1 MRVENNNVSGQN
13 HDPEQIDL
21 IDLLMQLWR
30 GKMTIIISVI
40 VAIALAIGY
49 LAVAKE
55 KWTST
60 AIVTQP
66 DVGQIAGYNNAMN
79 VIYGQAA
86 PKVSDLQETLIGR
99 FSSAFSALAE
109 TLDNQE
115 EPEKL
120 TIEPSVKNQQ
130 LPLTVSYVGQTAE
143 GAQMKLAQY
152 IQQVDDK
159 VNQELEKDL
168 KDNIALG
175 RKNLQDSLR
184 TQEVVAQEQKD
195 LRIRQIQ
202 EALQY
207 ANQAQVTKPQVQ
219 QTEDVT
225 QDTLFLLGSEA
236 LESMIKHEA
245 TRPLVFS
252 PNYYQTRQNLLDI
265 ENLKVDDLDIHA
277 YRYVMKPT
285 LPIRRDSP
293 KKAITLIL
301 AVLLGGMVG
310 ARGLCWGVTLCVI
323 TTRSNL
329 FGFKENGQGGDT
341 LPVFFCRHAMLAH
354 LIQPKCAERIV
365 GPISL
370 RIGQWLR
377 KRQQYRIR
385 LPRNSLM
392 PFAQVLNHRR

>member
-13 HDPEQIDL
+13 YDPEQIDL

-30 GKMTIIISVI
+30 GKMIIIISVI

-60 AIVTQP
+60 AIITQP
-66 DVGQIAGYNNAMN
+66 DVGQIAGYTDAMN
-79 VIYGQAA
+79 AIYGQAA
-86 PKVSDLQETLIGR
+86 PKVSDLQTTLIGR
-99 FSSAFSALAE
+99 YSTAFSALTEA
-109 TLDNQE
+109 LDNQE
-115 EPEKL
+115 ELEKL
-120 TIEPSVKNQQ
+120 TIEPSVKNQP
-130 LPLTVSYVGQTAE
+130 LPLVVSYVGSTAE
-143 GAQMKLAQY
+143 DAQKQLAAY

-159 VNQELEKDL
+159 VNVELNKDL
-168 KDNIALG
+168 QDNIAL
-175 RKNLQDSLR
+175 RMKSLQDSLK
-184 TQEVVAQEQKD
+184 TQEVVAHEQKD

-207 ANQAQVTKPQVQ
+207 ANQAQVIKPQIQ
-219 QTEDVT
+219 QTGDDIT

-265 ENLKVDDLDIHA
+265 ENLNVDDLDIHA

-310 ARGLCWGVTLCVI
+310 AG
-323 TTRSNL
+323 
-329 FGFKENGQGGDT
+329 
-341 LPVFFCRHAMLAH
+341 
-354 LIQPKCAERIV
+354 IV
-365 GPISL
+365 LGRNAL
-370 RIGQWLR
+370 RNYNA
-377 KRQQYRIR
+377 K
-385 LPRNSLM
+385 
-392 PFAQVLNHRR
+392 

>member
-1 MRVENNNVSGQN
+1 
-13 HDPEQIDL
+13 
-21 IDLLMQLWR
+21 
-30 GKMTIIISVI
+30 
-40 VAIALAIGY
+40 
-49 LAVAKE
+49 
-55 KWTST
+55 
-60 AIVTQP
+60 
-66 DVGQIAGYNNAMN
+66 
-79 VIYGQAA
+79 
-86 PKVSDLQETLIGR
+86 
-99 FSSAFSALAE
+99 E
-109 TLDNQE
+109 TLDNQK

-143 GAQMKLAQY
+143 DAQMKLAQY

-168 KDNIALG
+168 KDNLALG

-207 ANQAQVTKPQVQ
+207 ANQAQVTKPQIQ
-219 QTEDVT
+219 QTGEDIT

-310 ARGLCWGVTLCVI
+310 AG
-323 TTRSNL
+323 
-329 FGFKENGQGGDT
+329 
-341 LPVFFCRHAMLAH
+341 
-354 LIQPKCAERIV
+354 IV
-365 GPISL
+365 LGRNAL
-370 RIGQWLR
+370 RN
-377 KRQQYRIR
+377 Y
-385 LPRNSLM
+385 NSK
-392 PFAQVLNHRR
+392 

>member
-21 IDLLMQLWR
+21 IDLLVQLWR

-60 AIVTQP
+60 AIITQP

-207 ANQAQVTKPQVQ
+207 ANQAQVTKPQ
-219 QTEDVT
+219 DVT
-225 QDTLFLLGSEA
+225 QDTMFLLGSEA

-252 PNYYQTRQNLLDI
+252 SSYYQTRQNLLDI
-265 ENLKVDDLDIHA
+265 DNLDVDKLDIHA

-310 ARGLCWGVTLCVI
+310 VG
-323 TTRSNL
+323 
-329 FGFKENGQGGDT
+329 
-341 LPVFFCRHAMLAH
+341 
-354 LIQPKCAERIV
+354 IV
-365 GPISL
+365 LGRNAL
-370 RIGQWLR
+370 RNYNA
-377 KRQQYRIR
+377 K
-385 LPRNSLM
+385 
-392 PFAQVLNHRR
+392 

>member
-1 MRVENNNVSGQN
+1 MRVENNNIPGHN

-30 GKMTIIISVI
+30 GKVTIFITVI

-86 PKVSDLQETLIGR
+86 PKVSDLQEALIGR

-120 TIEPSVKNQQ
+120 TIEPSVKNQP
-130 LPLTVSYVGQTAE
+130 LPLAVSYVGQTAAD
-143 GAQMKLAQY
+143 AQKKLAEY
-152 IQQVDDK
+152 IQQVDDQ
-159 VNQELEKDL
+159 VNKELEKDL
-168 KDNIALG
+168 KDTIALG
-175 RKNLQDSLR
+175 MKNLKDSLK

-207 ANQAQVTKPQVQ
+207 ANQAQLAKPQIQ

-225 QDTLFLLGSEA
+225 QDTLFLLGSDA

-252 PNYYQTRQNLLDI
+252 PGYYQTRQNLLDI
-265 ENLKVDDLDIHA
+265 ESLKVDDLDINA

-310 ARGLCWGVTLCVI
+310 AG
-323 TTRSNL
+323 
-329 FGFKENGQGGDT
+329 
-341 LPVFFCRHAMLAH
+341 
-354 LIQPKCAERIV
+354 IV
-365 GPISL
+365 LGRNAL
-370 RIGQWLR
+370 RNYNA
-377 KRQQYRIR
+377 K
-385 LPRNSLM
+385 
-392 PFAQVLNHRR
+392 

>member
-13 HDPEQIDL
+13 YDPEQIDL

-40 VAIALAIGY
+40 VVIVLAIGY

-60 AIVTQP
+60 AIITQP
-66 DVGQIAGYNNAMN
+66 DVGQIAGYTDAMN
-79 VIYGQAA
+79 AIYGQAA
-86 PKVSDLQETLIGR
+86 PKVSDLQTTLIGR
-99 FSSAFSALAE
+99 YSTAFSALAE
-109 TLDNQE
+109 ALDNQE

-120 TIEPSVKNQQ
+120 TIEPSVKNQP
-130 LPLTVSYVGQTAE
+130 LPLVVSYVGPTAE
-143 GAQMKLAQY
+143 DAQKQLAAY

-159 VNQELEKDL
+159 VNVELHKDL
-168 KDNIALG
+168 QDNIAL
-175 RKNLQDSLR
+175 RMKSLQDSLK

-207 ANQAQVTKPQVQ
+207 ANQAQVIKPQIQ
-219 QTEDVT
+219 QTGDDIT

-252 PNYYQTRQNLLDI
+252 PNYYQTRQNMLDI
-265 ENLKVDDLDIHA
+265 KNLNVDDLDIHA
-277 YRYVMKPT
+277 YHYVMKPT

-301 AVLLGGMVG
+301 AVLLGGMAG
-310 ARGLCWGVTLCVI
+310 AG
-323 TTRSNL
+323 
-329 FGFKENGQGGDT
+329 
-341 LPVFFCRHAMLAH
+341 
-354 LIQPKCAERIV
+354 IV
-365 GPISL
+365 LGRNAL
-370 RIGQWLR
+370 RNYNA
-377 KRQQYRIR
+377 K
-385 LPRNSLM
+385 
-392 PFAQVLNHRR
+392 

>member
-21 IDLLMQLWR
+21 IDLLVQLWR

-60 AIVTQP
+60 AIITQP

-79 VIYGQAA
+79 VIYGQAT

-207 ANQAQVTKPQVQ
+207 ANQAQVTKPQIQ
-219 QTEDVT
+219 QT
-225 QDTLFLLGSEA
+225 QDTMFLLGSEA

-252 PNYYQTRQNLLDI
+252 SSYYQTRQNLLDI
-265 ENLKVDDLDIHA
+265 DNLDVDKLDIHA

-310 ARGLCWGVTLCVI
+310 VG
-323 TTRSNL
+323 
-329 FGFKENGQGGDT
+329 
-341 LPVFFCRHAMLAH
+341 
-354 LIQPKCAERIV
+354 IV
-365 GPISL
+365 LGRNAL
-370 RIGQWLR
+370 RNYNA
-377 KRQQYRIR
+377 K
-385 LPRNSLM
+385 
-392 PFAQVLNHRR
+392 

>member
-13 HDPEQIDL
+13 YDPEQIDL

-40 VAIALAIGY
+40 VAIAFAIGY

-60 AIVTQP
+60 AIITQP
-66 DVGQIAGYNNAMN
+66 DVGQIAGYTDAMN
-79 VIYGQAA
+79 AIYGQAA
-86 PKVSDLQETLIGR
+86 PKVSDLQTSLIGR
-99 FSSAFSALAE
+99 YSTAFSALAE
-109 TLDNQE
+109 ALDNQE
-115 EPEKL
+115 EPEEL
-120 TIEPSVKNQQ
+120 IIEPSVKNQP
-130 LPLTVSYVGQTAE
+130 LPLVVSYVGPTAE
-143 GAQMKLAQY
+143 DAQKQLAAY
-152 IQQVDDK
+152 IQQIDDK
-159 VNQELEKDL
+159 VNVELHKDL
-168 KDNIALG
+168 QNNIAL
-175 RKNLQDSLR
+175 RMKSLQDSLK

-207 ANQAQVTKPQVQ
+207 ANQAQVIKPQIQ
-219 QTEDVT
+219 QTGDDIT

-265 ENLKVDDLDIHA
+265 ENLNVDDLDIHA

-285 LPIRRDSP
+285 LPIRRDIP

-310 ARGLCWGVTLCVI
+310 AG
-323 TTRSNL
+323 
-329 FGFKENGQGGDT
+329 
-341 LPVFFCRHAMLAH
+341 
-354 LIQPKCAERIV
+354 IV
-365 GPISL
+365 LGRNAL
-370 RIGQWLR
+370 RNYNA
-377 KRQQYRIR
+377 K
-385 LPRNSLM
+385 
-392 PFAQVLNHRR
+392 